1 MVVHAHV
8 LRLPCGIWAHFLAR
22 ARTHKQFNAGYQ
34 AHQLTADSCTRGP
47 EHSAQ
52 RGAQSSSKSSAGRVP
67 GPASPIDP
75 LSRKPAT
82 SAELLPLVDLYGRKG
97 YSTSHLAGSLHHSVS
112 YQVATAAAL
121 EAEMVP
127 MMVALT
133 AAAEGRKGGKAERR
147 KEARGVSDGRY
158 KWRCVPFRPA
168 SAKSVPARPA
178 SMK

>member
-1 MVVHAHV
+1 VVHAHV

-82 SAELLPLVDLYGRKG
+82 SAELLPLVDLYWRRVLDEP
-97 YSTSHLAGSLHHSVS
+97 SRR
-112 YQVATAAAL
+112 
-121 EAEMVP
+121 
-127 MMVALT
+127 LT
-133 AAAEGRKGGKAERR
+133 ASQCELPGGDSGRAGGGDGAHDGGSDGGGGGEERRKGG
-147 KEARGVSDGRY
+147 EARGVSDGRY
-158 KWRCVPFRPA
+158 RMALPPFRPA

>member
-1 MVVHAHV
+1 MVHAHV

-82 SAELLPLVDLYGRKG
+82 SAELLPLVDLCPSSCFVPCQSSLEYF
-97 YSTSHLAGSLHHSVS
+97 SAAGVRAPLPRWPRPPAS
-112 YQVATAAAL
+112 QCAAAAARRQARSPRACTR
-121 EAEMVP
+121 EAS
-127 MMVALT
+127 VASLCPL
-133 AAAEGRKGGKAERR
+133 AAATISCLPRQAERPTR
-147 KEARGVSDGRY
+147 REHLLNVKCS
-158 KWRCVPFRPA
+158 
-168 SAKSVPARPA
+168 
-178 SMK
+178 